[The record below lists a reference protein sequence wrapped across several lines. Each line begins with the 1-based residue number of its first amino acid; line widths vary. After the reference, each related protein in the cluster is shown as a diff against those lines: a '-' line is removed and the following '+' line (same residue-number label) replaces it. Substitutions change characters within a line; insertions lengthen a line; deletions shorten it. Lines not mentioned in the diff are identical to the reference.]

1 LSSSYRLRLIVAI
14 IVALA
19 FTCAAFVFSYL
30 AAVSAE
36 SSKCAGQAL
45 VVDYRT
51 GAVDFFGFPIF
62 GALCVGGLVSV
73 WNGLKR
79 ESIGRLLTSADSI
92 AVFEFLSI
100 RIGLGMFAFIVNV
113 GAVLFMIGMT
123 TRFCVLRYTEI
134 SNYCYSVAV
143 SG

>member
-1 LSSSYRLRLIVAI
+1 MVAM

-19 FTCAAFVFSYL
+19 STCTAFVFSYL

-45 VVDYRT
+45 VVDYRS
-51 GAVDFFGFPIF
+51 GGVDFFGFPAF
-62 GALCVGGLVSV
+62 GALCAGGLVVV
-73 WNGLKR
+73 WNSLKR
-79 ESIGRLLTSADSI
+79 ESTGRLFAAADSI

-100 RIGLGMFAFIVNV
+100 RIGLGLVAFIANV
-113 GAVLFMIGMT
+113 GAVLFMVGMT
-123 TRFCVLRYTEI
+123 LRFCVIRYTEI
-134 SNYCYSVAV
+134 SNYCYSANV